1 MALCSEGGRNAL
13 FHLLCPTSL
22 LLSRVFVSQKMAER
36 FVLSRTDD
44 RRVRGYVVTAVNTRK
59 H

>member
-1 MALCSEGGRNAL
+1 MAD
-13 FHLLCPTSL
+13 
-22 LLSRVFVSQKMAER
+22 R